1 MKNSYEVEVRLSED
15 LMRKLLVIS
24 AAEGRSVN
32 NQFLYM
38 LRNNIAYYER
48 TKGKFD
54 PKALAALDLSA
65 YAEKNDAAPESEK
78 PDKL

>member
-1 MKNSYEVEVRLSED
+1 MKNSYKVEIRLSED

-24 AAEGRSVN
+24 SGEGRSVN
-32 NQFLYM
+32 NQFLFM

-54 PKALAALDLSA
+54 PKTLAALDLSS
-65 YAEKNDAAPESEK
+65 YAEKNDGEPEGQK
-78 PDKL
+78 PDRL

>member
-1 MKNSYEVEVRLSED
+1 MKNSYKVEVKLSDD

-48 TKGKFD
+48 TKGKFNSRE
-54 PKALAALDLSA
+54 LAALDLSE
-65 YAEKNDAAPESEK
+65 YADRGEAEPESVK
-78 PDKL
+78 PDTL